1 MEKFLN
7 ILANYYIILIII
19 TLILI
24 FALIGYFVN
33 ERRKRNK
40 IFKISKESSENID
53 ITNIS
58 LGNNVSLNEALNKNK
73 SINNNNQRS
82 I

>member
-1 MEKFLN
+1 MEKILN